1 MRVIIL
7 AAGQAV
13 QLDGYNKLLIK
24 DPESGDSVL
33 DKYIEAFNGFNITV
47 VLGYRAIN
55 VMHEYPYLDYIYNS
69 EWAVSNS
76 SYSLS
81 LALNQDPCF
90 VINGD
95 FFIEPELISAMQNS
109 DPDIIATLPRESRA
123 SNALNVSLDENN
135 VIDIYQGKLKEA
147 SDPEAIGIYKI
158 TSQEILEA
166 WRYNC
171 INHSDLYV
179 GQNLISN
186 ASQGLKSFDV
196 SNFRVDEVNTPLDY
210 LRILRSSKRSEDE

>member
-24 DPESGDSVL
+24 DPESGDSIL
-33 DKYIEAFNGFNITV
+33 DKYLKAFEGFDVTI

-55 VMHEYPYLDYIYNS
+55 VMHEYPDLDYEYNS
-69 EWAVSNS
+69 QWAVTNS

-81 LALNQDPCF
+81 LTLNQEPCF

-95 FFIEPELISAMQNS
+95 FFIEPELVSAMQNS
-109 DPDIIATLPRESRA
+109 DPDLIATLPRESRA
-123 SNALNVSLDENN
+123 SNALNVSIDEGN
-135 VIDIYQGKLKEA
+135 VIDIYQGKLKQT

-158 TSQEILEA
+158 TSREILKT

-186 ASQGLKSFDV
+186 SNHNLKSFDV
-196 SNFRVDEVNTPLDY
+196 SSFRVDEVNTPLDY
-210 LRILRSSKRSEDE
+210 LRILQANSKFDNE